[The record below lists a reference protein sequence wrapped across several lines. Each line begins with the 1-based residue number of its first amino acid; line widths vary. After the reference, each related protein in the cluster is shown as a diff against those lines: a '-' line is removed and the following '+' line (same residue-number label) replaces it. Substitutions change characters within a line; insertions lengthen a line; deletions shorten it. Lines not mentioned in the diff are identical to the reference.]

1 MVTLSVSP
9 YLFTTTPLH
18 YPTSP
23 LHYLTS
29 TEDDKI
35 TIFSALK
42 AVLLLGNIDFSTN
55 AIFLPTNKSKA
66 ALVFQSSE
74 AHDIA
79 AALSEESIDLLMDV
93 SDLLGVPM
101 NQLRSCLLEKTLTIR
116 SEITTIPLDLN
127 DAQDNRDA
135 LAKEIYARLFSQIVA
150 QVNQS
155 LTSSFLHTTSIISTT
170 AAAATEG
177 ATTSGHHSYH
187 NHHHHHHR
195 ETKTSPAAAPAGDD
209 MVIGLLDIFGFEKF
223 KSNSFEQLCINYA
236 NEKLQQYFVS
246 YVFKHEQQLYVT
258 EGIPEQHHPVIPID
272 LIDNIA
278 IIQLLEGRP
287 QGLFSRLDDEL
298 KLPKSSDENFLR
310 KVDTDHN
317 AKQHSASSSSGGGV
331 ASRCGCFMKE
341 PKMPKLQFEVRHF
354 AGVIRYDAK
363 GFLEKNRD
371 KLNDELED
379 LLASSTKTRFREIM
393 TTHGGGPTASSSS
406 SSGDDSVRQAIGNR
420 GAAGPLSSSNSSRTL
435 SSKFQSQL
443 SALIGVLELS
453 QPHFI
458 KCIKTNNM
466 KGVVMLVLMM
476 MLLVMM
482 FCVSMPSVHF
492 DASLMII
499 IYLPSVE
506 LIRCGARAATI
517 AI

>member
-1 MVTLSVSP
+1 M
-9 YLFTTTPLH
+9 
-18 YPTSP
+18 
-23 LHYLTS
+23 
-29 TEDDKI
+29 DDKI

-127 DAQDNRDA
+127 DAQDNRNA

-155 LTSSFLHTTSIISTT
+155 LTSSFLHTTSITT
-170 AAAATEG
+170 AATTEG
-177 ATTSGHHSYH
+177 ATTSGHHS
-187 NHHHHHHR
+187 HHHHHHR
-195 ETKTSPAAAPAGDD
+195 ETKTSPAAAAAAGDD

-310 KVDTDHN
+310 KVDIDHN
-317 AKQHSASSSSGGGV
+317 AKQHSANSSSGGGV

-393 TTHGGGPTASSSS
+393 TTHGGGPTASSSASSS

-466 KGVVMLVLMM
+466 KGVVLLLLMM
-476 MLLVMM
+476 MMMMMM
-482 FCVSMPSVHF
+482 FCVSMPSVYF

>member
-1 MVTLSVSP
+1 M
-9 YLFTTTPLH
+9 
-18 YPTSP
+18 
-23 LHYLTS
+23 
-29 TEDDKI
+29 
-35 TIFSALK
+35 
-42 AVLLLGNIDFSTN
+42 
-55 AIFLPTNKSKA
+55 
-66 ALVFQSSE
+66 FQASE
-74 AHDIA
+74 AHDVA

-116 SEITTIPLDLN
+116 SEVTTIPLDLN
-127 DAQDNRDA
+127 DAQDNRNA

-150 QVNQS
+150 QANQS
-155 LTSSFLHTTSIISTT
+155 LTSSFLHTTSS
-170 AAAATEG
+170 
-177 ATTSGHHSYH
+177 SG
-187 NHHHHHHR
+187 HHHHHHHHHHQL
-195 ETKTSPAAAPAGDD
+195 ETKNSPVAVAAAGDD

-236 NEKLQQYFVS
+236 NEKLQQYFIS

-258 EGIPEQHHPVIPID
+258 EGIPEQHHPIIPID
-272 LIDNIA
+272 LIDNIT

-287 QGLFSRLDDEL
+287 QGMFSRLDDEL

-310 KVDTDHN
+310 KVDMDHN
-317 AKQHSASSSSGGGV
+317 AKQQQQQQSTSSSTGGGV
-331 ASRCGCFMKE
+331 TSRSSCFMKE

-371 KLNDELED
+371 KLNDELEG
-379 LLASSTKTRFREIM
+379 LLSSSMKSRFREIM
-393 TTHGGGPTASSSS
+393 ITHGGVVGDNDTA
-406 SSGDDSVRQAIGNR
+406 RQGIGNR
-420 GAAGPLSSSNSSRTL
+420 GAAGSSSSSNNSRTL

-466 KGVVMLVLMM
+466 KGVMMIMIMLVFMM
-476 MLLVMM
+476 MMM
-482 FCVSMPSVHF
+482 MMVCVFMPAAHHSIH
-492 DASLMII
+492 SL
-499 IYLPSVE
+499 
-506 LIRCGARAATI
+506 
-517 AI
+517 

>member
-1 MVTLSVSP
+1 
-9 YLFTTTPLH
+9 
-18 YPTSP
+18 
-23 LHYLTS
+23 
-29 TEDDKI
+29 
-35 TIFSALK
+35 
-42 AVLLLGNIDFSTN
+42 
-55 AIFLPTNKSKA
+55 
-66 ALVFQSSE
+66 
-74 AHDIA
+74 
-79 AALSEESIDLLMDV
+79 
-93 SDLLGVPM
+93 
-101 NQLRSCLLEKTLTIR
+101 
-116 SEITTIPLDLN
+116 
-127 DAQDNRDA
+127 
-135 LAKEIYARLFSQIVA
+135 
-150 QVNQS
+150 
-155 LTSSFLHTTSIISTT
+155 
-170 AAAATEG
+170 
-177 ATTSGHHSYH
+177 
-187 NHHHHHHR
+187 
-195 ETKTSPAAAPAGDD
+195 

-258 EGIPEQHHPVIPID
+258 EGIPEQHHPVIPMD

-341 PKMPKLQFEVRHF
+341 LKMPKLQFEVRHF

-393 TTHGGGPTASSSS
+393 TTHGGGPASSSSSSSS

-435 SSKFQSQL
+435 SNKFQSQL

-466 KGVVMLVLMM
+466 KGV
-476 MLLVMM
+476 MLLMMM
-482 FCVSMPSVHF
+482 FCVSLPSVHF

-499 IYLPSVE
+499 NHLPSIE

>member
-1 MVTLSVSP
+1 
-9 YLFTTTPLH
+9 
-18 YPTSP
+18 
-23 LHYLTS
+23 
-29 TEDDKI
+29 
-35 TIFSALK
+35 
-42 AVLLLGNIDFSTN
+42 
-55 AIFLPTNKSKA
+55 
-66 ALVFQSSE
+66 
-74 AHDIA
+74 
-79 AALSEESIDLLMDV
+79 MDV

-127 DAQDNRDA
+127 DAQDNRNA

-155 LTSSFLHTTSIISTT
+155 LTSSFLHTTSITT
-170 AAAATEG
+170 AAAVAATATTEG
-177 ATTSGHHSYH
+177 ATTSGHHHS
-187 NHHHHHHR
+187 HHHHHR

-258 EGIPEQHHPVIPID
+258 EGIPEQHHPVISMD

-317 AKQHSASSSSGGGV
+317 AKQQSASSSSGGGV

-379 LLASSTKTRFREIM
+379 LLASSIKTRFREIM
-393 TTHGGGPTASSSS
+393 TTHGGGSAASSSS
-406 SSGDDSVRQAIGNR
+406 AGDESVRQAIGNR

-466 KGVVMLVLMM
+466 KGVMMMM
-476 MLLVMM
+476 MLMMMM
-482 FCVSMPSVHF
+482 FCVSIPSVHF